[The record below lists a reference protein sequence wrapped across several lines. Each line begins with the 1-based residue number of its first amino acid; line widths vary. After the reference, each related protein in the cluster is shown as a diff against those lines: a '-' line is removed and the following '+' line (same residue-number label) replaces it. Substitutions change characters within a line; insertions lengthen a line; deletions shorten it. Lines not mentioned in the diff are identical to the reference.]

1 MDYSRYMQ
9 CIRLVVYCE
18 HCRNYF
24 KKGALRT
31 GYGNGKKVECWSWL
45 LLNVS
50 LQWYWYFSN
59 SIG

>member
-1 MDYSRYMQ
+1 MQ

-59 SIG
+59 SIR